1 MSDPQNGGGA
11 GRREHEEKNII
22 KVVTKWLA
30 SGCVYGLQ
38 ETPSATEV
46 VFSPTTKDLKELL
59 LKETPAA
66 SPVETILVPA
76 ATTVP
81 AVAVSGSP
89 PSPPPACIPE
99 QMCMKQKKR

>member
-1 MSDPQNGGGA
+1 MF
-11 GRREHEEKNII
+11 
-22 KVVTKWLA
+22 T
-30 SGCVYGLQ
+30 
-38 ETPSATEV
+38 
-46 VFSPTTKDLKELL
+46 PTTEDLKELL

-89 PSPPPACIPE
+89 LPPRAPQTPLACIPE
-99 QMCMKQKKR
+99 QMCMM